1 MVKRSIE
8 TDSFKAASNSF
19 SVITVE
25 LTGDAMTILTKDAVG
40 AQILLQQRAMF
51 KLDASYRHSY
61 PKAKVGRPVK
71 RLVMVGVYGPITGL
85 AVALFDDSTS
95 SRSEK
100 AGLGHCLFA
109 QI

>member
-40 AQILLQQRAMF
+40 AQILLQQRAMS
-51 KLDASYRHSY
+51 KLHGTLTSKSTLRRH
-61 PKAKVGRPVK
+61 RPVK
-71 RLVMVGVYGPITGL
+71 RLVMAGVYSLITGL